1 LEGAFLI
8 IPAVM
13 DRNRLGEETLIL
25 GMGKVDVREGK
36 GYRHK
41 CNDDA

>member
-1 LEGAFLI
+1 
-8 IPAVM
+8 
-13 DRNRLGEETLIL
+13 LIL

-41 CNDDA
+41 CNDGA